1 MALHLLVTWG
11 NNWNSQGLPIAFWK
25 GMYMVSTKKT
35 TKRETHSTDNGPGL
49 VSEATIQIREKAQE
63 LGVQAKEWGT
73 HAADVAYQRG
83 RAQALAWE
91 QTLTTQIR
99 EKPLQSLLIVGGIG
113 LLLGFLW
120 QRR

>member
-1 MALHLLVTWG
+1 
-11 NNWNSQGLPIAFWK
+11 
-25 GMYMVSTKKT
+25 MVSIKKT
-35 TKRETHSTDNGPGL
+35 MQRNTDSTNNGPSL
-49 VSEATIQIREKAQE
+49 VSEATMQIREKAQE
-63 LGVQAKEWGT
+63 LSVQAKEWGT
-73 HAADVAYQRG
+73 HAAEVAYQRG

-113 LLLGFLW
+113 LLLGVLW

>member
-1 MALHLLVTWG
+1 
-11 NNWNSQGLPIAFWK
+11 
-25 GMYMVSTKKT
+25 MVSIRRT
-35 TKRETHSTDNGPGL
+35 TKRHAPSTDNEHGL
-49 VSEATIQIREKAQE
+49 VSEAAIQIRQKAQAV
-63 LGVQAKEWGT
+63 GMQAKEWGT

-91 QTLTTQIR
+91 QTLTTQVR

-113 LLLGFLW
+113 VLLGFLW

>member
-1 MALHLLVTWG
+1 
-11 NNWNSQGLPIAFWK
+11 
-25 GMYMVSTKKT
+25 MVSTGKT
-35 TKRETHSTDNGPGL
+35 TQQKAHNTDNGHGL
-49 VSEATIQIREKAQE
+49 VSEATTQIREKAQA

-91 QTLTTQIR
+91 QTLTTQVR
-99 EKPLQSLLIVGGIG
+99 EKPLQSLLIIGGIG

>member
-1 MALHLLVTWG
+1 M
-11 NNWNSQGLPIAFWK
+11 
-25 GMYMVSTKKT
+25 
-35 TKRETHSTDNGPGL
+35 
-49 VSEATIQIREKAQE
+49 
-63 LGVQAKEWGT
+63 QAKEWGT

-91 QTLTTQIR
+91 QTLTTQVR

-113 LLLGFLW
+113 VLLGFLW